1 MEITREEKKQEGIK
15 RLHELAARFDLGEKL
30 ENYFKEDRLYYS
42 YAYSMDTINYD
53 KRYADA
59 VKEFERAYHCLVYH
73 VIEANTNLG
82 IMLSFLF
89 VSDHQSDWEEEKLD
103 NDSIMSYSFIVED
116 GWDEGEFGAISMA
129 APMGYLMRTR

>member
-1 MEITREEKKQEGIK
+1 MTREEKKQEGIK

-30 ENYFKEDRLYYS
+30 ENYFKEDKLYYS

-59 VKEFERAYHCLVYH
+59 VKKFEKTYNCLVYH
-73 VIEANTNLG
+73 AIEADTTFG

-89 VSDHQSDWEEEKLD
+89 VSDHQSDWESEKID
-103 NDSIMSYSFIVED
+103 NDRIVSYSFIVED
-116 GWDEGEFGAISMA
+116 GWDEGEFGSIALA